1 MWVGVMASQA
11 KDSVGASGVVD
22 ETLRKKKQTTSE
34 LDGRLAKVELAMG
47 DLVDSMGVAEQGI
60 AELKSGMSTLEQG
73 IDGIDS
79 RVQVVEL
86 GVGAAATEAKEVVQL
101 LVNEVADS
109 IRAELA
115 QLKENITGQLQAIKE
130 QIDSVRGDLNSCKA
144 DVTLCKVA
152 VAGGATIREGPR
164 MKVPEPSRYEG
175 KRDPKALDNF
185 LWSVERYFEAMH
197 VEDDASKICTATM
210 YLSDDAVLWWR
221 RRQEDIKKG
230 LCSIATWDEFKRDLK
245 RQFYPENVEELA
257 MKKLRGLRQTGTIR
271 DYISQYSSLML
282 EIPDMEEKTRLIFFM
297 DGLQRWAEQELRRR
311 GVKTLAEAIAVAESL
326 IEIPRDSRRDKGKR
340 VEEDDHEEEAS
351 LQQRVKYVD
360 STKDRTQSRGD
371 SRDGG
376 KQHKPLKC
384 FLCDGPHMAR
394 ACPTRQKLSA
404 IIATLGEESATE
416 ASMGAMRLGEE
427 AQLANIRLLNA
438 SEVVEEEPIREA
450 STTTTGTGIKPG
462 GSLMVVN
469 GTVNEVHT
477 RVLVD
482 TGATHNFLA
491 LREAKNLG
499 VKFTKVDGE
508 MKAINSGAT
517 PVYGRAWNVP
527 VRLGKWRGKIDFLVV
542 DMDDES
548 IVLGMEFL
556 DSVMPIK
563 MGDGVLT
570 ITNKGSECDIHL
582 AKGKDAD
589 VRVSSLKATWALR
602 DKRPGSVQGRIETSM
617 PRGRHQ
623 KKLRETS
630 NKAKH
635 ESLMHGTSS
644 ASRGEKATS
653 TRHGQTGHARGSI
666 LTRTS
671 RNWVGENVT
680 DGIPRPAT
688 WLGSGSGLGAPRWPN
703 EG

>member
-1 MWVGVMASQA
+1 MSFLNVILCVAINVLFHIFTAVILVPLQHCC
-11 KDSVGASGVVD
+11 VR
-22 ETLRKKKQTTSE
+22 TLNILLLLHLVQWRKHMRE
-34 LDGRLAKVELAMG
+34 
-47 DLVDSMGVAEQGI
+47 
-60 AELKSGMSTLEQG
+60 
-73 IDGIDS
+73 ID
-79 RVQVVEL
+79 
-86 GVGAAATEAKEVVQL
+86 A
-101 LVNEVADS
+101 
-109 IRAELA
+109 
-115 QLKENITGQLQAIKE
+115 
-130 QIDSVRGDLNSCKA
+130 
-144 DVTLCKVA
+144 
-152 VAGGATIREGPR
+152 
-164 MKVPEPSRYEG
+164 
-175 KRDPKALDNF
+175 
-185 LWSVERYFEAMH
+185 
-197 VEDDASKICTATM
+197 
-210 YLSDDAVLWWR
+210 
-221 RRQEDIKKG
+221 
-230 LCSIATWDEFKRDLK
+230 
-245 RQFYPENVEELA
+245 
-257 MKKLRGLRQTGTIR
+257 
-271 DYISQYSSLML
+271 
-282 EIPDMEEKTRLIFFM
+282 
-297 DGLQRWAEQELRRR
+297 
-311 GVKTLAEAIAVAESL
+311 
-326 IEIPRDSRRDKGKR
+326 IPRDSRRDKGKR

-589 VRVSSLKATWALR
+589 NTCFCINGPVVCTIK
-602 DKRPGSVQGRIETSM
+602 
-617 PRGRHQ
+617 
-623 KKLRETS
+623 
-630 NKAKH
+630 
-635 ESLMHGTSS
+635 
-644 ASRGEKATS
+644 S
-653 TRHGQTGHARGSI
+653 TA
-666 LTRTS
+666 
-671 RNWVGENVT
+671 VT
-680 DGIPRPAT
+680 Y
-688 WLGSGSGLGAPRWPN
+688 S
-703 EG
+703 